1 MCCDIRVLIA
11 HSFSVTTR
19 NCMLRRENKTNIL
32 QARGGVS
39 LQDVSSSAVMNTYQF
54 FFVEVTNILLHN
66 WAKNIA
72 DIIRWLGRGQTT
84 SGALRQVML
93 G

>member
-32 QARGGVS
+32 QARGGGLS
-39 LQDVSSSAVMNTYQF
+39 PGCQQF
-54 FFVEVTNILLHN
+54 RCNEYVPILFRRSHQHSF
-66 WAKNIA
+66 AQ
-72 DIIRWLGRGQTT
+72 LGEKYC
-84 SGALRQVML
+84 
-93 G
+93 